1 MKKINLLSYALR
13 VSTLAAVAPMN
24 VAIANTCAEQLSKS
38 VFSVE
43 SLELGAFIL
52 KYQDGYRKDGSF
64 ERFKEGES
72 SGYIATVDPKTGKEV
87 HRVVIPAN
95 EKFIEYGIS
104 DVQKVSQDVISLRF
118 EADTTTPGFGV
129 KVEFQLFKIGSDGKI
144 SALLKLEKSD
154 LGDIKRVNVL
164 AENVLLVEYNATID
178 NRKTG
183 EYRTVENFQLLNL
196 GQDGSVKT
204 AKTFKDTDSMYLV
217 RAANAGSDVAILQR
231 EKSVKQESEIIRMN
245 IRTGQ
250 VESVLKATP
259 QIHPLRPALY
269 PHKVLITDITN
280 SLYVRAHD
288 LNNPGTFH
296 HIELFR
302 ILDQGEAVKLAD
314 IPYIVRPAGIE
325 QRPHRTIKALNEDS
339 FVIVDDF
346 SQIYGEAAFADYL
359 QTIHRDFQLTV
370 VLTGKNGIRK
380 QTLLHTSTV
389 NKGKKDASGLA
400 VVVKSE
406 NEIHLKG
413 KGEKDVIKFV
423 RQKNGTFKEVE

>member
-1 MKKINLLSYALR
+1 M
-13 VSTLAAVAPMN
+13 
-24 VAIANTCAEQLSKS
+24 
-38 VFSVE
+38 
-43 SLELGAFIL
+43 
-52 KYQDGYRKDGSF
+52 
-64 ERFKEGES
+64 
-72 SGYIATVDPKTGKEV
+72 
-87 HRVVIPAN
+87 
-95 EKFIEYGIS
+95 
-104 DVQKVSQDVISLRF
+104 
-118 EADTTTPGFGV
+118 
-129 KVEFQLFKIGSDGKI
+129 
-144 SALLKLEKSD
+144 
-154 LGDIKRVNVL
+154 
-164 AENVLLVEYNATID
+164 
-178 NRKTG
+178 
-183 EYRTVENFQLLNL
+183 LNL

-217 RAANAGSDVAILQR
+217 RAANAGSDVAILKR

-346 SQIYGEAAFADYL
+346 SQIYGEAAFADHL